1 MTSQATTAL
10 RLEEIQRRGVDAGA
24 LALHEARALERI
36 SGDGRPSARISAAL
50 QFILI
55 RAMEEGADAQ
65 AVLNGFTDAAG
76 WALAMTPAE
85 SRFEN
90 SMAMTSDAL
99 NAAERY
105 AALRDAPTIE
115 GGNA

>member
-10 RLEEIQRRGVDAGA
+10 RLDEIQRRGIDAA
-24 LALHEARALERI
+24 AIVLSEARAMGKI
-36 SGDGRPSARISAAL
+36 SGDARESARISMGVQSL
-50 QFILI
+50 LL
-55 RAMEEGADAQ
+55 RAFDEGADVQ
-65 AVLNGFTDAAG
+65 AVLNGITDAAG

-85 SRFEN
+85 GRFEN